1 MILRLT
7 DEAPVSFARQRDR
20 THNLWSSTRWRAK
33 AMLQCG
39 IWSVLDGADGLLWV
53 NSTHWGLS
61 SALPLCPN
69 QRTLSRPVET
79 AESCHEE
86 TYAVQRKT
94 RSLDQLVGA
103 QQK

>member
-39 IWSVLDGADGLLWV
+39 IWSVLDGVVYGEREVLRLER
-53 NSTHWGLS
+53 
-61 SALPLCPN
+61 LPWSLAP
-69 QRTLSRPVET
+69 RASR
-79 AESCHEE
+79 
-86 TYAVQRKT
+86 
-94 RSLDQLVGA
+94 
-103 QQK
+103 